1 MNILNNMEAIFSG
14 AAALTLAI
22 GIAGAVAPAHVT
34 APAALQMSATDSAHM
49 QVVSVTGKRLSAAE
63 KARFI

>member
-1 MNILNNMEAIFSG
+1 MNILNNMEAIFST

-22 GIAGAVAPAHVT
+22 GIAGAVAPVS
-34 APAALQMSATDSAHM
+34 APAAAPQLSGLDHAHM
-49 QVVSVTGKRLSAAE
+49 QVVTVTGKRLGAAE